1 MQNNQQYLTIGLL
14 RAECTRLEGCGITMD
29 ILRVIHRARSNNVLA
44 INRREIHVLH
54 QMFTKTL
61 SNMQLSSIR
70 RKELPPADMISLELV
85 NAEGKNLGIMTLTQ
99 AWDHIKHSGTPSHLA
114 QMDSGSYRIQPLKV
128 ETDERSLNKQRSTM
142 KRTKRAG
149 RSKEF
154 PFTTTEQGGRLQLIL
169 SKAYTFLLQGI
180 RVEFCLSQKVK
191 GMNKVN
197 TVDWALENAPH
208 LRPDTILSAM
218 PEGSKMLVQ
227 PCTAAASKNV
237 IKHSSVIWS
246 VEHPPSLQ
254 KYGGPTPKALYKV
267 GQWRGEYKPLAATPS
282 RTIGE
287 RGTDLDVSDIDFPLE
302 RLLERPTIQKT

>member
-1 MQNNQQYLTIGLL
+1 
-14 RAECTRLEGCGITMD
+14 MD

-44 INRREIHVLH
+44 INRREIHILH
-54 QMFTKTL
+54 QMFTKSPT
-61 SNMQLSSIR
+61 SMRLSSIR
-70 RKELPPADMISLELV
+70 RKELLPADMISLELV
-85 NAEGKNLGIMTLTQ
+85 NAEGKKLGIMTLPQ
-99 AWDHIKHSGTPSHLA
+99 AWDHIKHSETPSHLA
-114 QMDSGSYRIQPLKV
+114 EMDSGSYRIQPLKV
-128 ETDERSLNKQRSTM
+128 ETDEKSLNKQRSTM

-191 GMNKVN
+191 GINKVN

-254 KYGGPTPKALYKV
+254 KYGGITPKALYTL
-267 GQWRGEYKPLAATPS
+267 GQWKGEYKPLAATSS
-282 RTIGE
+282 RTMGE
-287 RGTDLDVSDIDFPLE
+287 READLGVSDIDFPLE
-302 RLLERPTIQKT
+302 SLLESPTIQKT

>member
-1 MQNNQQYLTIGLL
+1 
-14 RAECTRLEGCGITMD
+14 MD
-29 ILRVIHRARSNNVLA
+29 ILRVIHRTRSHNVLA
-44 INRREIHVLH
+44 INRRGMHILH
-54 QMFTKTL
+54 QMFTKTP
-61 SNMQLSSIR
+61 SNMQVSSIR
-70 RKELPPADMISLELV
+70 RKELPPADMISLDLSDV
-85 NAEGKNLGIMTLTQ
+85 KGKNLGVMTLPQ
-99 AWDHIKHSGTPSHLA
+99 AWEHIKHSETPSHLA
-114 QMDSGSYRIQPLKV
+114 KIDSGSYRIQPLKV
-128 ETDERSLNKQRSTM
+128 DTDEKSLNKQRSTM

-154 PFTTTEQGGRLQLIL
+154 PITTTERGGRLQLIL

-191 GMNKVN
+191 GINKLN

-227 PCTAAASKNV
+227 PCTAASSKNV

-246 VEHPPSLQ
+246 VEHPPSLR
-254 KYGGPTPKALYKV
+254 KYGGATSEALYKM
-267 GQWRGEYKPLAATPS
+267 GQWKGEHKPRAARSS
-282 RTIGE
+282 RTMEE

-302 RLLERPTIQKT
+302 RLLESPTLHKS